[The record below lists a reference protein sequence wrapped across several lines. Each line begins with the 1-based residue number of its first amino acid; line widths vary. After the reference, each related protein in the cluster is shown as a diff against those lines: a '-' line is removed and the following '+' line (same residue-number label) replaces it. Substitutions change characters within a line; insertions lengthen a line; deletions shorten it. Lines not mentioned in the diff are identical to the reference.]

1 MTKNKKRLLIII
13 SLAVLLLII
22 GWLIFLLFNRQAGLT
37 TNKTNQNE
45 QVDKSLSKIELQKD
59 LDNFQKA
66 QENNNLD
73 SCSLISN
80 GLSRDFCVQEIA
92 VRTKASSSC
101 LLIGVQET
109 QSNCLSITRLN
120 SATANK
126 DLIECQKIEQPMLV
140 KTCIERIAESD
151 KNTDCN
157 LITNS
162 ELKNNCLS
170 VIYYQKAKSSKD
182 AKVCRQIPELIR
194 RANCLSEL
202 ENIDL
207 HSDADKD
214 GLDFLQE
221 IVNNTDPNNPD
232 TDGDG
237 YKDGDEF
244 KNGFNP
250 DGQGTL
256 ALAQSPS
263 SIDCQDIKDETIKA
277 ACFLEFKNHLL
288 DFSKCSEIK
297 DAKLKDYCGNI
308 FTPAKV
314 IK

>member
-1 MTKNKKRLLIII
+1 MAKNKKRLFIILALLIG
-13 SLAVLLLII
+13 LLLVFS
-22 GWLIFLLFNRQAGLT
+22 FLFYFYLSKQKNST
-37 TNKTNQNE
+37 
-45 QVDKSLSKIELQKD
+45 DKSNPSQQINNLDSKIELQND
-59 LDNFQKA
+59 LDNFKKA
-66 QENNNLD
+66 QENNSLD
-73 SCSLISN
+73 LCALVKDESSKN
-80 GLSRDFCVQEIA
+80 FCIQELAI
-92 VRTKASSSC
+92 KARATSSC
-101 LLIGVQET
+101 LLISDQET
-109 QSNCLSITRLN
+109 QSNCLSITRLD
-120 SATANK
+120 SATVNK

-157 LITNS
+157 LITDP

-170 VIYYQKAKSSKD
+170 VIYYQKAKSAKD
-182 AKVCRQIPELIR
+182 VNICNQIPELIR

-221 IVNNTDPNNPD
+221 IANNTDPNNPD

-237 YKDGDEF
+237 YTDGDEF

-256 ALAQSPS
+256 ALVQTS
-263 SIDCQDIKDETIKA
+263 SVIACKDIKDETIKA
-277 ACFLEFKNHLL
+277 ACFSELKGKPL
-288 DFSKCSEIK
+288 DITKCSEIK
-297 DAKLKDYCGNI
+297 DAKLKEYCSSI
-308 FTPAKV
+308 LIPAKQ
-314 IK
+314 K